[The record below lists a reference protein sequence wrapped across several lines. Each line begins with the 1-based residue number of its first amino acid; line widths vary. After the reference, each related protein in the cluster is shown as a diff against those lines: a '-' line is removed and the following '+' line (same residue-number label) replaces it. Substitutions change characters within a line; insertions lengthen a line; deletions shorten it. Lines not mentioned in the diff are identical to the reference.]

1 MENTSDKPTVSNID
15 KVMIVIGITSLLAFP
30 IICIEQIW
38 FDILPTMKLMV
49 TDIIL
54 FLVSSFYWKVQ
65 LDMEKR
71 GKETK
76 S

>member
-1 MENTSDKPTVSNID
+1 MKTDKPTVSNID
-15 KVMIVIGITSLLAFP
+15 KVMIVIGIGSLLGFP

-38 FDILPTMKLMV
+38 LNILPTMKLMT

-54 FLVSSFYWKVQ
+54 FLVSTFYWKTQ

-71 GKETK
+71 GKTNK